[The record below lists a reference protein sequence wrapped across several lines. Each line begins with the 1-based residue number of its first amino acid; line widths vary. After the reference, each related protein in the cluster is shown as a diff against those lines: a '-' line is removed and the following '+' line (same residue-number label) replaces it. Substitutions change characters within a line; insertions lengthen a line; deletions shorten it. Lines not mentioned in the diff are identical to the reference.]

1 MAESE
6 HRPLRVAVMVSGR
19 GSNLQ
24 ALLDAAAV
32 PSYPVS
38 IELVVSNV
46 PDVQA
51 LERAGTAGIRTATV
65 PHRDFDSREAFE
77 RKISAVLESAAP
89 DLICQAG
96 FMRILTPWF
105 IERWHN
111 RLINIHPS
119 LLPAFPGLR
128 THEKALE
135 AGVRL
140 HGCTVHLVRTEVDSG
155 PIIGQAA
162 VPVSPEDT
170 SESLAA
176 RVLRAE
182 HKLYPTCLQLIAE
195 SHIRLGEDKVHFT
208 GSFNEDDALLLNP
221 GTAELVR
228 PSDFS

>member
-1 MAESE
+1 MTESE
-6 HRPLRVAVMVSGR
+6 HHPLRVAVMVSGR

-24 ALLDAAAV
+24 ALLDAAAA
-32 PSYPVS
+32 PSYPAS

-51 LERAGTAGIRTATV
+51 LDRANAAGVRTAVV

-77 RKISAVLESAAP
+77 REISGLIESSAP

-140 HGCTVHLVRTEVDSG
+140 HGCTVHVVRTEVDSG

-162 VPVSPEDT
+162 VPVLPQDT

-195 SHIRLGEDKVHFT
+195 GHIRLGENKVQFSRDFIGDEAH
-208 GSFNEDDALLLNP
+208 LLNP
-221 GTAELVR
+221 SSIELVR
-228 PSDFS
+228 SSDFS

>member
-1 MAESE
+1 MTGSE

-24 ALLDAAAV
+24 ALLDAAAT
-32 PSYPVS
+32 PSYPAS

-51 LERAGTAGIRTATV
+51 LDRANAAGVRTAVV

-77 RKISAVLESAAP
+77 RETSGLIENAAP

-105 IERWHN
+105 IERWRN

-119 LLPAFPGLR
+119 LLPAFPGLM

-162 VPVSPEDT
+162 VPVLPQDT
-170 SESLAA
+170 PESLAA

-195 SHIRLGEDKVHFT
+195 GRIRLGEEGVQFA
-208 GSFNEDDALLLNP
+208 EDFSGGESLLLNP
-221 GTAELVR
+221 GSIELVR
-228 PSDFS
+228 SSDFS

>member
-1 MAESE
+1 MTGSK
-6 HRPLRVAVMVSGR
+6 HSPLRIAVMVSGR

-24 ALLDAAAV
+24 ALLDAAAT
-32 PSYPVS
+32 PSYPAS
-38 IELVVSNV
+38 IELVVSNAA
-46 PDVQA
+46 DVQA
-51 LERAGTAGIRTATV
+51 LLRAEAAGVRTAVV
-65 PHRDFDSREAFE
+65 PHRSYDSRETFE
-77 RKISAVLESAAP
+77 RETSAVLESAEP

-111 RLINIHPS
+111 KLINIHPS

-162 VPVSPEDT
+162 VPVLPADT
-170 SESLAA
+170 AESLAA

-182 HKLYPTCLQLIAE
+182 HRLYPACLRLIAE
-195 SHIRLGEDKVHFT
+195 GNIHLGTEGVEFT
-208 GSFNEDDALLLNP
+208 RNIADEEGVLLNP
-221 GTAELVR
+221 EAETLVSA
-228 PSDFS
+228 SDFS